1 MDSIC
6 MKQEGS
12 WLYVQCSLEG
22 FPTDDVTLP
31 VVKQM
36 HMGEESA
43 IPHSLALGADSS
55 ANASA

>member
-1 MDSIC
+1 